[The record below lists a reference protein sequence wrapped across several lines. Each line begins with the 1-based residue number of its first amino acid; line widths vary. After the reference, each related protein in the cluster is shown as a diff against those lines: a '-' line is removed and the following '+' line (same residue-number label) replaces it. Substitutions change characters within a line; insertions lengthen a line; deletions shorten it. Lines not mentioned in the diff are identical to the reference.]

1 MPYSIRTDLAL
12 EAREALLEST
22 PGEMDGVLFENR
34 RQGSFDTLISTVQ
47 ILNETGAQIVGKPI
61 GTYITLENPYLR
73 QNILTAH
80 EEIMDILT
88 SILQQM
94 LPLKDSDTILVVG
107 LGNREVSADALGPL
121 AVSGLLVSRHMRD
134 AVPLELQ
141 QQLRSV
147 CAFAPGVMGQTG
159 IETQEIICGI
169 QDRVHADGILLIDAL
184 AARSTQRVNTTIQLT
199 DTGVSPGAGIGN
211 RRQPLSP
218 QTLGVPVIALG
229 VPTVVDGRTMVL
241 DAVPDAAPQ
250 DLETLS
256 HLYVTPKNMDAV
268 ALRLSSIL
276 SGAIN
281 RYLHHLS
288 HEDLK
293 QYLY

>member
-1 MPYSIRTDLAL
+1 MCR
-12 EAREALLEST
+12 
-22 PGEMDGVLFENR
+22 
-34 RQGSFDTLISTVQ
+34 
-47 ILNETGAQIVGKPI
+47 
-61 GTYITLENPYLR
+61 
-73 QNILTAH
+73 
-80 EEIMDILT
+80 
-88 SILQQM
+88 
-94 LPLKDSDTILVVG
+94 
-107 LGNREVSADALGPL
+107 
-121 AVSGLLVSRHMRD
+121 
-134 AVPLELQ
+134 
-141 QQLRSV
+141 
-147 CAFAPGVMGQTG
+147 
-159 IETQEIICGI
+159 
-169 QDRVHADGILLIDAL
+169 ILLIDVL

-241 DAVPDAAPQ
+241 DEVPDAAPQ

-256 HLYVTPKNMDAV
+256 NLYVTPKNMDAV

>member
-147 CAFAPGVMGQTG
+147 CAFAPGVM
-159 IETQEIICGI
+159 
-169 QDRVHADGILLIDAL
+169 
-184 AARSTQRVNTTIQLT
+184 
-199 DTGVSPGAGIGN
+199 
-211 RRQPLSP
+211 
-218 QTLGVPVIALG
+218 
-229 VPTVVDGRTMVL
+229 
-241 DAVPDAAPQ
+241 
-250 DLETLS
+250 
-256 HLYVTPKNMDAV
+256 
-268 ALRLSSIL
+268 
-276 SGAIN
+276 
-281 RYLHHLS
+281 
-288 HEDLK
+288 
-293 QYLY
+293 